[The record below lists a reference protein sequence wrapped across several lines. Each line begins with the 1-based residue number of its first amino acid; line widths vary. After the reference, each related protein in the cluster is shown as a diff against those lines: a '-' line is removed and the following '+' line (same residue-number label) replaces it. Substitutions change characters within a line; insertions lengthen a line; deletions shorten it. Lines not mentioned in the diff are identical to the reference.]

1 MLKKVLTFLIF
12 GSLLTPF
19 TVLGKDAFRFVHM
32 QTVYADVS
40 GKKISR
46 PEGVA
51 CNGETVV
58 VADTANGRLLKYS
71 WVKDALVGGD
81 EISLS
86 QIIFPIRV
94 QISRKGDILVLD
106 GKSGNLLRLDLS
118 GKFIEKVEIKGLPGG
133 LSPIIRSFALDREDG
148 IYLLDVFDGRVIVLN
163 STGEY
168 QKDIPFPQ
176 SEGFFSDLAVGPLGT
191 IYLLDSVK
199 ANVYTAQAN
208 ALEFQKLAS
217 DLREYVS
224 FPANITV
231 DEHGALFLVDRNGGG
246 VVQLGPDG
254 SYLGRQL
261 VLGWKDGLVY
271 YPEQMCILEADE
283 SKIFIADRGNSRV
296 QVFKLVY

>member
-1 MLKKVLTFLIF
+1 
-12 GSLLTPF
+12 
-19 TVLGKDAFRFVHM
+19 
-32 QTVYADVS
+32 
-40 GKKISR
+40 
-46 PEGVA
+46 
-51 CNGETVV
+51 
-58 VADTANGRLLKYS
+58 
-71 WVKDALVGGD
+71 
-81 EISLS
+81 
-86 QIIFPIRV
+86 
-94 QISRKGDILVLD
+94 
-106 GKSGNLLRLDLS
+106 
-118 GKFIEKVEIKGLPGG
+118 
-133 LSPIIRSFALDREDG
+133 
-148 IYLLDVFDGRVIVLN
+148 
-163 STGEY
+163 
-168 QKDIPFPQ
+168 
-176 SEGFFSDLAVGPLGT
+176 
-191 IYLLDSVK
+191 LLDSVK